1 MHPIAS
7 WTKHRFHYAWMV
19 IAVTFLIML
28 VTAGIRA
35 TPSVMMVPLEQGFGW
50 SRTTISMALAI
61 NLALFGL
68 MGPFAAAAM
77 QRFGMRRT
85 VLAALTVLAIAVA
98 LSGRMH
104 AAWQMVLIWG
114 VLVGS
119 ATGAT
124 STTLGAVVVN
134 RWFSQHRGLA
144 MGILT
149 ASSAT
154 GQLAFLPLMAWVA
167 EHRGWQTLVLLVALA
182 AAIVLPI
189 VALLLPEKPSAIGL
203 RRLGEADDA
212 AADAAQSN
220 ANPIVIAF
228 AALKKASTF
237 GDFWLLFCT
246 FFICGAS
253 TNGYIGTHFIA
264 MCGDY
269 GLSEV
274 RGAGMLAMMG
284 VCDLFGTTLS
294 GWLSDRFNN
303 RVLLFW
309 YYGLRGLALIFL
321 PFAFGYQYLGL
332 PLFGLF
338 YGLDWIA
345 TVPPTVRLT
354 TDVFGSRDAPVVF
367 GWVVAGHQL
376 GAAFAALGAGML
388 RSTLGTYTMATMIS
402 GGLCV
407 VGAMLVLRINRP
419 TAAARSPPH
428 ERYVPDRKRSPTA
441 YRQRSVQ
448 PSVRGADT

>member
-1 MHPIAS
+1 
-7 WTKHRFHYAWMV
+7 MV

-35 TPSVMMVPLEQGFGW
+35 TPSVMMVPLEQGLGW

-220 ANPIVIAF
+220 ANPIIIAF

-237 GDFWLLFCT
+237 GDFWLLFFT

-321 PFAFGYQYLGL
+321 PFAFGYQYFGL

-354 TDVFGSRDAPVVF
+354 TDVFGSRDAPVIF

-419 TAAARSPPH
+419 TYAPAVVSA
-428 ERYVPDRKRSPTA
+428 
-441 YRQRSVQ
+441 
-448 PSVRGADT
+448 

>member
-1 MHPIAS
+1 MLPIAG
-7 WTKHRFHYAWMV
+7 WTKHRFHYAWVV
-19 IAVTFLIML
+19 IAVTFLIMV

-35 TPSVMMVPLEQGFGW
+35 TPSVMLVPLEKGFGW
-50 SRTTISMALAI
+50 SRTSISMALAI

-85 VLAALTVLAIAVA
+85 VLGALAVLAIAVA
-98 LSGRMH
+98 LSSRMH
-104 AAWQMVLIWG
+104 STWQMVVIWG

-134 RWFSQHRGLA
+134 RWFLQHRGLA

-167 EHRGWQTLVLLVALA
+167 EHRGWQTLVELVAIA

-189 VALLLPEKPSAIGL
+189 VALLLPEKPSAMGL

-212 AADAAQSN
+212 AADTVQSN
-220 ANPIVIAF
+220 ANPIGIAF
-228 AALKKASTF
+228 AALQRASKF
-237 GDFWLLFCT
+237 RDFWLLFFT

-264 MCGDY
+264 MCSDY

-309 YYGLRGLALIFL
+309 YYGLRGLALLLL
-321 PFAFGYQYLGL
+321 PFAFGYQYFGL

-345 TVPPTVRLT
+345 TVPPTLRLT
-354 TDVFGSRDAPVVF
+354 TDVFGSRDAPVIF
-367 GWVVAGHQL
+367 GWVFAGHQL

-388 RSTLGTYTMATMIS
+388 RSTLGTYTVATMIS

-407 VGAMLVLRINRP
+407 VGAILVLRINR
-419 TAAARSPPH
+419 R
-428 ERYVPDRKRSPTA
+428 A
-441 YRQRSVQ
+441 YAPAVAS
-448 PSVRGADT
+448 A

>member
-35 TPSVMMVPLEQGFGW
+35 TPSVMMVPLEQGLGW

-61 NLALFGL
+61 N
-68 MGPFAAAAM
+68 
-77 QRFGMRRT
+77 
-85 VLAALTVLAIAVA
+85 VA

-220 ANPIVIAF
+220 ANPIIIAF

-237 GDFWLLFCT
+237 GDFWLLFFT

-321 PFAFGYQYLGL
+321 PFAFGYQYFGLG
-332 PLFGLF
+332 LFGLF
-338 YGLDWIA
+338 YGLDWVA
-345 TVPPTVRLT
+345 TVPPTVRIT
-354 TDVFGSRDAPVVF
+354 GDVFGSTDAPVVF

-388 RSTLGTYTMATMIS
+388 RSTLGTYTVATMIS

-407 VGAMLVLRINRP
+407 LGALLILRVNRP
-419 TAAARSPPH
+419 RFAPAMAA
-428 ERYVPDRKRSPTA
+428 
-441 YRQRSVQ
+441 
-448 PSVRGADT
+448 G

>member
-7 WTKHRFHYAWMV
+7 WTKHRFHYAWIV
-19 IAVTFLIML
+19 IGVTFLIML

-189 VALLLPEKPSAIGL
+189 VGLLLPEKPSAIGL

-237 GDFWLLFCT
+237 GDFWLLFFT

-321 PFAFGYQYLGL
+321 PFAFGYQYFGL

-388 RSTLGTYTMATMIS
+388 RSTLGTYTVATMIS

-407 VGAMLVLRINRP
+407 VSALLVLRINRP
-419 TAAARSPPH
+419 TYAPAVVSA
-428 ERYVPDRKRSPTA
+428 
-441 YRQRSVQ
+441 
-448 PSVRGADT
+448 

>member
-1 MHPIAS
+1 MHPLAS

-35 TPSVMMVPLEQGFGW
+35 TPSVVMVPLEQGFGW
-50 SRTTISMALAI
+50 SRITISMALAI

-182 AAIVLPI
+182 AAIALPI

-237 GDFWLLFCT
+237 GDFWLLFFT

-284 VCDLFGTTLS
+284 VCDLVGTTLS

-321 PFAFGYQYLGL
+321 PFAFGYQYFGL

-419 TAAARSPPH
+419 TYAQAVVSA
-428 ERYVPDRKRSPTA
+428 
-441 YRQRSVQ
+441 
-448 PSVRGADT
+448 

>member
-1 MHPIAS
+1 
-7 WTKHRFHYAWMV
+7 MV

-85 VLAALTVLAIAVA
+85 VLAALTVLAVAVA
-98 LSGRMH
+98 LSGRMR

-154 GQLAFLPLMAWVA
+154 GQLAFLPVMAWVA

-182 AAIVLPI
+182 AAIALPI

-237 GDFWLLFCT
+237 GDFWLLFFT

-284 VCDLFGTTLS
+284 VCDLVGTTLS

-321 PFAFGYQYLGL
+321 PFAFGYQYFGL

-388 RSTLGTYTMATMIS
+388 RSTLGTYTMAAMIS

-419 TAAARSPPH
+419 TYAPAVVSA
-428 ERYVPDRKRSPTA
+428 
-441 YRQRSVQ
+441 
-448 PSVRGADT
+448 

>member
-1 MHPIAS
+1 MQPIAS
-7 WTKHRFHYAWMV
+7 WTKHRFHYAWIV

-50 SRTTISMALAI
+50 SRTSISMALAI

-85 VLAALTVLAIAVA
+85 VLTALTVLAIAVA

-104 AAWQMVLIWG
+104 AAWQMLLIWG

-167 EHRGWQTLVLLVALA
+167 EHRGWQTLVVLVALA

-189 VALLLPEKPSAIGL
+189 VALLLPEKPSSIGL

-212 AADAAQSN
+212 AVEAAPSS

-228 AALKKASTF
+228 AALKKASKV
-237 GDFWLLFCT
+237 GDFWLLFFT

-284 VCDLFGTTLS
+284 VCDLFGTTMS

-321 PFAFGYQYLGL
+321 PFAFGYQYFGL

-354 TDVFGSRDAPVVF
+354 TDVFGSEDAPVVF

-388 RSTLGTYTMATMIS
+388 RSTLGTYTVATMIS

-407 VGAMLVLRINRP
+407 IGAMLVLRINRP
-419 TAAARSPPH
+419 TYATAAA
-428 ERYVPDRKRSPTA
+428 A
-441 YRQRSVQ
+441 
-448 PSVRGADT
+448 A

>member
-1 MHPIAS
+1 MHPIAN

-19 IAVTFLIML
+19 IAVTFVIML

-85 VLAALTVLAIAVA
+85 VVAALTVLAIAVA

-167 EHRGWQTLVLLVALA
+167 EHRGWQTLVELVALG

-212 AADAAQSN
+212 PPDAAQSN

-228 AALKKASTF
+228 AALKKASKF
-237 GDFWLLFCT
+237 GDFWLLFFT

-303 RVLLFW
+303 RILLFW

-321 PFAFGYQYLGL
+321 PFAFGYQYFGL

-388 RSTLGTYTMATMIS
+388 RSTLGTYTVATMIS

-419 TAAARSPPH
+419 NFAPAVAS
-428 ERYVPDRKRSPTA
+428 A
-441 YRQRSVQ
+441 
-448 PSVRGADT
+448 

>member
-98 LSGRMH
+98 LSDRMH

-237 GDFWLLFCT
+237 GDFWLLFFT

-321 PFAFGYQYLGL
+321 PFAFGYQYFGL

-354 TDVFGSRDAPVVF
+354 TDVFGSRDAPVIF

-419 TAAARSPPH
+419 TYAPAVVSA
-428 ERYVPDRKRSPTA
+428 
-441 YRQRSVQ
+441 
-448 PSVRGADT
+448 

>member
-1 MHPIAS
+1 
-7 WTKHRFHYAWMV
+7 
-19 IAVTFLIML
+19 
-28 VTAGIRA
+28 
-35 TPSVMMVPLEQGFGW
+35 
-50 SRTTISMALAI
+50 
-61 NLALFGL
+61 

-85 VLAALTVLAIAVA
+85 VLAALTVLASAAA

-167 EHRGWQTLVLLVALA
+167 EHRGWQTLVVLAALA

-189 VALLLPEKPSAIGL
+189 VALLLPEEPSAIGL

-212 AADAAQSN
+212 PADAAQSN

-228 AALKKASTF
+228 AALKKASKF
-237 GDFWLLFCT
+237 GDFWLLFFT

-309 YYGLRGLALIFL
+309 YYGLRGLAC
-321 PFAFGYQYLGL
+321 ARDRLGL
-332 PLFGLF
+332 
-338 YGLDWIA
+338 
-345 TVPPTVRLT
+345 
-354 TDVFGSRDAPVVF
+354 APN
-367 GWVVAGHQL
+367 
-376 GAAFAALGAGML
+376 
-388 RSTLGTYTMATMIS
+388 S
-402 GGLCV
+402 
-407 VGAMLVLRINRP
+407 
-419 TAAARSPPH
+419 
-428 ERYVPDRKRSPTA
+428 
-441 YRQRSVQ
+441 
-448 PSVRGADT
+448 